1 MAMEHLR
8 RWWAIVLDAA
18 YGWINDDAMSMAAS
32 IAFYTIFSLAPL
44 AILVIALAGLVFGD
58 EAARGALVDQLT
70 ALVGRDAGET
80 VQDLIAR
87 AGARETGLVAS
98 IIGIGTIVVGAT
110 TVFVELQTALNRIWK
125 VAAPQE
131 STITWLVRVRL
142 KALALIGAIGF
153 LLIVSLVVSAALAA
167 VGTWATGWAAGYLPA
182 MPSLL
187 WLFDMVVSWTV
198 LTGLFAMIYRILP
211 DTRIRWSDV
220 WLGAAVNAF
229 LFAVGK
235 FLIGFY
241 IATSGVV
248 TVYGAAGSFVLILL
262 WVYYSAVIFLFGA
275 ELTRAYSERRGSRSH
290 HPTIG
295 QPASGHSASGRS
307 SPAPASSGS
316 GGP

>member
-1 MAMEHLR
+1 MEHLR
-8 RWWAIVLDAA
+8 RWWAIVVDAA

-58 EAARGALVDQLT
+58 EAARGALVDQLS
-70 ALVGRDAGET
+70 ALVGREAGQT
-80 VQDLIAR
+80 LQDLIAR

-98 IIGIGTIVVGAT
+98 IIGIGTIIVGAT

-211 DTRIRWSDV
+211 DTRIRWTDV

-275 ELTRAYSERRGSRSH
+275 ELTRAYSERKGSRSH
-290 HPTIG
+290 RPPIDR
-295 QPASGHSASGRS
+295 PATDGSATGRS

-316 GGP
+316 AVP

>member
-1 MAMEHLR
+1 MESMR
-8 RWWAIVLDAA
+8 RWWAIIVDAA
-18 YGWINDDAMSMAAS
+18 YGWMNDDAMSMAAS

-58 EAARGALVDQLT
+58 EAARGALIDQLT
-70 ALVGRDAGET
+70 ALVGKDAGQT
-80 VQDLIAR
+80 LQDLIAR
-87 AGARETGLVAS
+87 AGARDTGILAS
-98 IIGIGTIVVGAT
+98 VLGIGTILVGAT
-110 TVFVELQTALNRIWK
+110 TVFVELQAGLNRIWK
-125 VAAPQE
+125 VDAPQE

-142 KALALIGAIGF
+142 KALALIGTIGF

-167 VGTWATGWAAGYLPA
+167 VGTWARGYLPT
-182 MPSLL
+182 MPSLF
-187 WLFDMVVSWTV
+187 WLVDVLSSWLV
-198 LTGLFAMIYRILP
+198 LTVLFAMIYRILP
-211 DTRIRWSDV
+211 DAYIRWNDV

-275 ELTRAYSERRGSRSH
+275 ELTRAYSERSGSRSH
-290 HPTIG
+290 RVAT
-295 QPASGHSASGRS
+295 GRS
-307 SPAPASSGS
+307 SHAPASSGS
-316 GGP
+316 AGP